1 MKISSKMK
9 AFDSS
14 ILAEDLPSIIEVL
27 QKGALGFGPN
37 VTEFENQFTSFSH
50 KSYNIATNSASAAAY
65 MIFAYLFALKGP
77 CDVYTTSLG
86 FTSPAWAARQN
97 GHRVIFVDV
106 NKDLQFS
113 TTSYKERRLAV
124 SLQKPSLPVV
134 LMPVLYGGVSNIEDF
149 EPYGDEVVVVDSAHC
164 VTPTIKSDF
173 VFFSFHPYK
182 PICSPDG
189 GLIGTNDSAAE
200 NYFRSYRN
208 FGRVTSGSSYDIT
221 QEGFKFYMNNLSATV
236 ALTQLPRYAAQL
248 AERKTN
254 YERWGEEFTLLPQ
267 DSHSSYYLGTTL
279 VDNAEAL
286 TERIG
291 VARHYPMLHTTA
303 YWSSVEKHCLPLLEE
318 VHSTILNLPL
328 YSPEP

>member
-1 MKISSKMK
+1 
-9 AFDSS
+9 
-14 ILAEDLPSIIEVL
+14 
-27 QKGALGFGPN
+27 
-37 VTEFENQFTSFSH
+37 
-50 KSYNIATNSASAAAY
+50 

-77 CDVYTTSLG
+77 CEVYTTSLG

-106 NKDLQFS
+106 NKNLQFS
-113 TTSYKERRLAV
+113 TTSYKQKRAAT
-124 SLQKPSLPVV
+124 SLQEPSLPVV
-134 LMPVLYGGVSNIEDF
+134 LMPVLYGGVSEIEDF
-149 EPYGDEVVVVDSAHC
+149 EPYGDEIVVVDSAHC

-208 FGRVTSGSSYDIT
+208 FGRVPSGSSYDIT

-248 AERKTN
+248 AERKAN

-279 VDNAEAL
+279 VDNADTLMEN
-286 TERIG
+286 IG
-291 VARHYPMLHTTA
+291 VARHYPMLHTSTW
-303 YWSSVEKHCLPLLEE
+303 WSADSSSSLPRLESL
-318 VHSTILNLPL
+318 HPQILNLPL
-328 YSPEP
+328 YSSPQ